1 MSRKQLVQAGAEAE
15 VTGGFLTK
23 MLGHKNLDSKLD
35 YLKVKNDSH
44 KAAFL
49 AISRCVT
56 RKSGNF
62 STLLKK
68 IQNNEQDVGT
78 VDTDRNQ
85 KLLMML
91 V

>member
-44 KAAFL
+44 KAASL

-62 STLLKK
+62 DFIQK
-68 IQNNEQDVGT
+68 IS
-78 VDTDRNQ
+78 
-85 KLLMML
+85 K
-91 V
+91 